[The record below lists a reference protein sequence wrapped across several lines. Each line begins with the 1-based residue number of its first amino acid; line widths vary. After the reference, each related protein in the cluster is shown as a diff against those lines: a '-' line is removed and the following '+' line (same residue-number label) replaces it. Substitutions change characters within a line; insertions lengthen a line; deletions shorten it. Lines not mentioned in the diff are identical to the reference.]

1 VRRVQGLEEIADII
15 LAHHERIDGLGYP
28 LGIAGDAIPKLARM
42 ISVADV
48 YDVMTARDTY
58 RDPVSMAEAIAE
70 LRRVAGTQ
78 LDARYVQLFVSIVE
92 RERIGFAHTAD
103 DDFEAELALEEQIH
117 DLARPRVAAA

>member
-1 VRRVQGLEEIADII
+1 MR
-15 LAHHERIDGLGYP
+15 YP
-28 LGIAGDAIPKLARM
+28 LRIGGTEIPAASRM

-58 RDPVSMAEAIAE
+58 RDPVSSADAIDE

-78 LDARYVQLFVSIVE
+78 LDAYYVELFVSILE
-92 RERIGFAHTAD
+92 REHIGFTHAAD

-117 DLARPRVAAA
+117 ELARPRVAA